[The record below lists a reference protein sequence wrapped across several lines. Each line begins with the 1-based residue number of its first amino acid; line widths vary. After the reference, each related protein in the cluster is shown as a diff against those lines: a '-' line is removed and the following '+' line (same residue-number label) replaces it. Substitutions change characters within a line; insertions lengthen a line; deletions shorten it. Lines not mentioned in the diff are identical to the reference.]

1 MIIVDVEASGL
12 HQESYPIEIAWQ
24 DSEQPE
30 SFDSFLI
37 VPLAHW
43 RHWDDYA
50 ESEIHN
56 ISREQLFDSGI
67 TVNKACERLNS
78 ALINQIIYSD
88 AIEYDQRWIMR
99 LFDETE
105 IKPSFSFG
113 SVIDLLP
120 KGGDFKYNK
129 LVESAPVK
137 HRALDD
143 ARQIAAWVRHILE
156 T

>member
-1 MIIVDVEASGL
+1 MLIIDVEASGL
-12 HQESYPIEIAWQ
+12 HQDSYPIEIAWQ
-24 DSEQPE
+24 DSKKPDN
-30 SFDSFLI
+30 FDSFLI
-37 VPLAHW
+37 IPADYW
-43 RHWDDYA
+43 IHWDDYA
-50 ESEIHN
+50 ENEIHH
-56 ISREQLFDSGI
+56 ISRELLFDSGI

-78 ALINQIIYSD
+78 ALINQVIYSD
-88 AIEYDQRWIMR
+88 AVEYDQRWIMR